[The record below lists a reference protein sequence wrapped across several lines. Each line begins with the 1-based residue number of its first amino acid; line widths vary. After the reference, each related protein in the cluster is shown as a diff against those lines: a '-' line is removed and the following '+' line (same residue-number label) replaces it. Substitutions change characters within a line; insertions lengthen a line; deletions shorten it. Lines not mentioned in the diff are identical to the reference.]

1 MAIMCHDLDQSITE
15 VLKRTGPHVVLGIPL
30 GIGKPNIWVNRLYD
44 YIAARPDHSLK
55 IITALSL
62 LRPKASSDLEARFL
76 NPFTERVFKD
86 YPDLDYAIAV
96 KSGTLPA
103 NIEVYE
109 FFFKTAELLN
119 NPVAQQHYISSN
131 YTHVARDMM
140 HFGVNVL
147 AQELGI
153 LTESGQKR
161 YSLGSNP
168 DVSLDV
174 RDMLIEYGQREKVL
188 MVGVVNEQ
196 MPFMPNTAEID
207 PDDFDLVIHTPE
219 TTHTL
224 FAPPNMKVSLP
235 DHAIGLYAS
244 SLVEDG
250 GTLQIGIG
258 SLGDAIANALILRHK
273 NSSLYKNILESLPAG
288 SQPLPTHTNAFR
300 EGLYGCSEMFVN
312 GFMQLF
318 KAGILKRKVFPDLKL
333 QTLLN
338 QRVLSLPLE
347 ADSIERLL
355 HAGAISNPCSRI
367 DLEWMKATGI
377 LNDTIQYTENKLE
390 DGKNQVSTSLTGPE
404 TLQFLQSHVRKE
416 PFGGIFMH
424 GGFFIGPTD
433 FYQALRDLP
442 DDTRSGID
450 MGRISFINQLYGQ
463 EPLAKAQRRKA
474 RFMNTTMM
482 MTLLGSAVSDGLEN
496 GNLVSGVGGQ
506 YNFVAMS
513 HALADS
519 RSILMLRAVREAHD
533 GPQSNIVWNYG
544 HVTIPRHLRDIVITE
559 YGIAHLRGQCD
570 QDIIKR
576 LICIADSRFQNDLA
590 NQARNAG
597 KLDKNWEIP
606 EWASNNRPESL
617 RQQLGSWA
625 GKELGDFPF
634 GTDFTDDE
642 LHIVHALTQL
652 KASVGHPLDLVK
664 TLISSVFRSDPV
676 PERYLERMQLDHPQN
691 LKQRLLRQ
699 LFSGNL

>member
-1 MAIMCHDLDQSITE
+1 MAIMCDDLDQSITE
-15 VLKRTGPHVVLGIPL
+15 VLKKTGPNVVLGIPL
-30 GIGKPNIWVNRLYD
+30 GIGKPNIWVNRLYH
-44 YIAARPDHSLK
+44 YIADRPDHSLK

-62 LRPKASSDLEARFL
+62 LRPRASSDLESRFL
-76 NPFTERVFKD
+76 TPFADRVFKD

-96 KSGTLPA
+96 KNGTLPA

-153 LTESGQKR
+153 LQENNQTR

-174 RDMLIEYGQREKVL
+174 RDILIEYGQRDRVL

-196 MPFMPNTAEID
+196 MPFMPNTAEIN
-207 PDDFDLVIHTPE
+207 PDDFDLVLHTPE

-273 NSSLYKNILESLPAG
+273 DTGLYKNILESLPTG
-288 SQPLPTHTNAFR
+288 SQPLASHTNTFR

-338 QRVLSLPLE
+338 QRVLNIPLE
-347 ADSIERLL
+347 PDSIERLL
-355 HAGAISNPCSRI
+355 RAGAIANPCSKA
-367 DLEWMKATGI
+367 DLDWMQATGI
-377 LNDTIQYTENKLE
+377 LDDQVKLSGDHLE
-390 DGKNQVSTSLTGPE
+390 DQKTQVNASLHHSSTLE
-404 TLQFLQSHVRKE
+404 FLQSHLRKE
-416 PFGGIFMH
+416 PHGGIFMH

-433 FYQALRDLP
+433 FYQSLRDLP
-442 DDTRSGID
+442 ESTRSGID
-450 MGRISFINQLYGQ
+450 MGRISFINQLYGH

-474 RFMNTTMM
+474 CFINTTMM
-482 MTLLGSAVSDGLEN
+482 MTLLGAAVSDGLEN
-496 GNLVSGVGGQ
+496 GNVVSGVGGQ

-519 RSILMLRAVREAHD
+519 CSILMLRAVRESQD

-544 HVTIPRHLRDIVITE
+544 HITIPRHLRDIVITE

-590 NQARNAG
+590 SKAKSAG
-597 KLDKNWEIP
+597 KLAKDWVIP
-606 EWASNNRPESL
+606 EWASNNRPEAL
-617 RQQLGSWA
+617 RQKLGPWA

-634 GTDFTDDE
+634 GTDFTEDE
-642 LHIVHALTQL
+642 LHIINALTQL
-652 KASVGHPLDLVK
+652 KASVGHPIDLVK